1 MTRIPGSDQLYL
13 KDLGNELDEYGL
25 CDELDILQE
34 ENEVLLEKPAISGVE
49 SENRSPNLQLQEAE
63 QKCKE
68 AEARAKFLEREVA
81 SLGEGAFP
89 ETTSLRRKQEELRRR
104 EEALRTARQNR
115 VGKEEIANLRSA
127 MKSLRKEAAEG
138 MSKLQEAD
146 SEANT
151 LRIMTQRMILTHEE
165 MAFVQTWQDRSEDDS
180 NGSNKSCQ
188 DPGDL
193 PGEGN
198 IEAMLSVE
206 MGLKEMASL
215 KIEDAVM
222 LSMVQRSRPNLV
234 QGSLH
239 SFPFDNN
246 YNMAGDPMFV
256 DSFELSQEESNDVRF
271 KEAWLTYF
279 WKRARDH
286 QVGEDMAEERLRLWT
301 SRIGES
307 PTVQD
312 AVDAERGLIELR
324 KLGMQQ
330 QLWEACRKEVVY
342 ASLIEAENE
351 KYAAESENSQ

>member
-1 MTRIPGSDQLYL
+1 MKYEFWSAFAPLPFEVVISAGQ
-13 KDLGNELDEYGL
+13 KAKEY
-25 CDELDILQE
+25 
-34 ENEVLLEKPAISGVE
+34 
-49 SENRSPNLQLQEAE
+49 
-63 QKCKE
+63 
-68 AEARAKFLEREVA
+68 F
-81 SLGEGAFP
+81 
-89 ETTSLRRKQEELRRR
+89 
-104 EEALRTARQNR
+104 
-115 VGKEEIANLRSA
+115 
-127 MKSLRKEAAEG
+127 LRKG
-138 MSKLQEAD
+138 
-146 SEANT
+146 
-151 LRIMTQRMILTHEE
+151 
-165 MAFVQTWQDRSEDDS
+165 EDDS

-198 IEAMLSVE
+198 IETMLSVE

-222 LSMVQRSRPNLV
+222 LSMVQRSKPNLV
-234 QGSLH
+234 Q
-239 SFPFDNN
+239 D
-246 YNMAGDPMFV
+246 YNMAGDPIFV

-286 QVGEDMAEERLRLWT
+286 QVEEDIAEERLRLWT

-324 KLGMQQ
+324 KLGIQQ

-342 ASLIEAENE
+342 ASLIEAEDE
-351 KYAAESENSQ
+351 KYATDSENSQ